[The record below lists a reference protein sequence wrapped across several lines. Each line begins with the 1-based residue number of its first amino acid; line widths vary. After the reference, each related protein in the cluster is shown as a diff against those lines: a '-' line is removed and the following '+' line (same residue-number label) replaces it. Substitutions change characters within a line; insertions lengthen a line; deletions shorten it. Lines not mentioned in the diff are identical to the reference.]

1 MARLRPKHK
10 IQVEVPM
17 AAMSDVSFL
26 LIIFFIVTSS
36 FSRPSKLPVELPGE
50 KAAETSP
57 VKPPT
62 VPGVRIASNRIY
74 LNDVPVELWQVT
86 TDLRAILVDRT
97 QPADRVVV
105 LRSEG
110 DVPMERVVE
119 VMDAIRSAE
128 AYVGFMEL
136 DAK

>member
-10 IQVEVPM
+10 IQVDVPM

-36 FSRPSKLPVELPGE
+36 FSRPSKLPLELPGE
-50 KAAETSP
+50 KVAETTP
-57 VKPPT
+57 QKPPAA
-62 VPGVRIASNRIY
+62 PAVRVGSTRIY
-74 LNDVPVELWQVT
+74 LNDSPVELWQVT
-86 TDLRAILVDRT
+86 ADLRAILSDRPLP
-97 QPADRVVV
+97 QDRVVV
-105 LRSEG
+105 LRADG
-110 DVPMERVVE
+110 NVPMERVVE

-128 AYVGFMEL
+128 AHVGYLEL